1 MNDELNLFIF
11 VLIVCCVICL
21 ICIIGHEIY
30 LATIYSKTTS
40 HIENGII
47 IDKKEEVNQVPII
60 IENNII
66 FNCNIEKYLIV
77 KCNDSTYKIEEDSD
91 EYDIGD
97 EVQLKIKEYKNKVV
111 SFSII

>member
-11 VLIVCCVICL
+11 VVIVFCVICI

-30 LATIYSKTTS
+30 LVIIDSKTTS

-47 IDKKEEVNQVPII
+47 IDKKEETEIPINI
-60 IENNII
+60 GDNII
-66 FNCNIEKYLIV
+66 FNSYTDLCLVVECN
-77 KCNDSTYKIEEDSD
+77 CNTYEIQSYSD

-97 EVQLKIKEYKNKVV
+97 EVKLQIKEYKNKVI
-111 SFSII
+111 SYEIL

>member
-1 MNDELNLFIF
+1 MDEFLLKILYAMIILF
-11 VLIVCCVICL
+11 VIC
-21 ICIIGHEIY
+21 CIGEIIHEIY
-30 LATIYSKTTS
+30 LVIIDSKTTS

-47 IDKKEEVNQVPII
+47 IDKKEEVNQVPILI
-60 IENNII
+60 GTNII

-77 KCNDSTYKIEEDSD
+77 KCNDSTYEIEEDSD

>member
-11 VLIVCCVICL
+11 VVIVCCVIC
-21 ICIIGHEIY
+21 IISQIGHEIY
-30 LATIYSKTTS
+30 LEIIDSKTTS

-47 IDKKEEVNQVPII
+47 INKKEEVNQVPII
-60 IENNII
+60 IGTNIF

-77 KCNDSTYKIEEDSD
+77 KCNDSTYEIEEDSD

-97 EVQLKIKEYKNKVV
+97 EVQLQIKEYKDKVI
-111 SFSII
+111 SYKFL